1 MLVPINPKYVQSIF
15 NNMAYGKSHF
25 DQQDFM
31 RYMKQNPDSLQWFSK
46 PEKALKS
53 RINEYVT

>member
-1 MLVPINPKYVQSIF
+1 MQSIF

-25 DQQDFM
+25 DQEDFM

-53 RINEYVT
+53 RINEYVSQKQHEK